1 MTNREGRALRGAA
14 PPARREGGFT
24 LVEMVIVIALI
35 LILSSLLVG
44 AIVIIT
50 TNAQYAKTEA
60 TVEMLDKA
68 CQVYKIEYS
77 VYPPN
82 DKGGSSKSL
91 HYYLGSPRKKLLDS
105 GGASRTMPPILSD
118 VKKDQVKWDGA
129 GAPDPKTP
137 VDFVDAWDQEI
148 RYRRPGQWNKDGVDI
163 WSPGKNGKDE
173 LDPSH
178 AEFDDVVNWTKK

>member
-1 MTNREGRALRGAA
+1 MTNRAGLVLRGDATR
-14 PPARREGGFT
+14 ARRDGGFT

-68 CQVYKIEYS
+68 CQVYKIEYT
-77 VYPPN
+77 VFPPN

-91 HYYLGSPRKKLLDS
+91 HYYLGGPRKVLLDS
-105 GGASRTMPPILSD
+105 GGVTRTKPPILSD
-118 VKKDQVKWDGA
+118 VKKDQLKWDGA
-129 GAPDPKTP
+129 GAPDPKNP

-148 RYRRPGQWNKDGVDI
+148 RYRRPGQWNKDRVDI
-163 WSPGKNGKDE
+163 WSAGKNGKDE
-173 LDPSH
+173 LDPAH
-178 AEFDDVVNWTKK
+178 KDFDDVVNWK